1 MRYQATSTAWVPRNG
16 CGFKAISV
24 PRAENDSHF
33 IPLFEAF
40 AIDRLEAAQS
50 IQAAALLLR
59 IDWSTAQVIMKR
71 AVERGLDRRSLDEVR
86 HVGLDEKS
94 FGAGQEYVRVMT
106 DIDQSRVLE
115 VTPDRTTEP
124 ADRMWKTL
132 SDEQRSE
139 VKAVCMDIG
148 QAYETSTERNV
159 PQTRIVHDRFHIAKY
174 LNEAVDKVRR
184 TEHRELQQGG
194 DDRLKGVR

>member
-1 MRYQATSTAWVPRNG
+1 M
-16 CGFKAISV
+16 
-24 PRAENDSHF
+24 
-33 IPLFEAF
+33 FEAF
-40 AIDRLEAAQS
+40 AIDVLHAAQS